1 MLGSPS
7 RKVMAN
13 LGLAV
18 TRLIRLAY
26 GPFQLGNLPRGALE
40 EVPPRVM
47 REQFGEEAKPGTAT
61 AEKKPERRTRP
72 PPERKPQRPG
82 KRTRERMR
90 GLKK

>member
-1 MLGSPS
+1 
-7 RKVMAN
+7 MAH

-47 REQFGEEAKPGTAT
+47 REQFGEEAKPGTA
-61 AEKKPERRTRP
+61 EKKPKPERRTRP
-72 PPERKPQRPG
+72 PPERKPLRPG
-82 KRTRERMR
+82 KRARERMA
-90 GLKK
+90 GIKKAGHADHRR